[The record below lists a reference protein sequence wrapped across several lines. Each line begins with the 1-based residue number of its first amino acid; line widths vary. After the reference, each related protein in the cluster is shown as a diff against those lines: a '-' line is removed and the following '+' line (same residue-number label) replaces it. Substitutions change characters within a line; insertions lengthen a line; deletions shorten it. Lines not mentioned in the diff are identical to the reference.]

1 MLQREECYSSFDEYG
16 DSSGFSDFRFNGA
29 IADVWTDE
37 RTPYRA
43 NGKKIRQVRKI
54 LLAKWEKC
62 GNLRGAAGMPA
73 GEIYKHETRI

>member
-1 MLQREECYSSFDEYG
+1 MGTPPASPTSGLADQLPMYG
-16 DSSGFSDFRFNGA
+16 LMRGPR
-29 IADVWTDE
+29 IE
-37 RTPYRA
+37 RMA
-43 NGKKIRQVRKI
+43 KKIRQVRKS